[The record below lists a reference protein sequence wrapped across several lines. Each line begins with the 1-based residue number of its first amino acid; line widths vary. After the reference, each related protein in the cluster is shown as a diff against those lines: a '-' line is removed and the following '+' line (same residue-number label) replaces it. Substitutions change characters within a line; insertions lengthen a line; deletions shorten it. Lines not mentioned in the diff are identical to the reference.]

1 MTALAPLSHCDW
13 ASSHA
18 DRGAPSS
25 SSRSLIRASYLCHPL
40 RHLIDLICFVADG
53 TLTWLLLRPRVRH
66 PIHRRADV
74 IWVIPIRSGNSCRI
88 SHAMS
93 SLSSQNS
100 NPSKALLRSFSLL
113 TSFINF
119 SYIFFKLM
127 ISWFWKKCYKH
138 TSLYC
143 IYKNKKLFLRGS
155 NLCVTSYYLSY
166 FLIFRRSL
174 WWSFDLGYLVGL

>member
-53 TLTWLLLRPRVRH
+53 TLTWLLLWPRVRH
-66 PIHRRADV
+66 PIHRRANV

-88 SHAMS
+88 SSAMS
-93 SLSSQNS
+93 SLPSQNS
-100 NPSKALLRSFSLL
+100 NPSKALIRSFSPLK
-113 TSFINF
+113 SFIYF
-119 SYIFFKLM
+119 SFVFFKLI
-127 ISWFWKKCYKH
+127 ISWFWKKCYIHHCTVSIKTQH
-138 TSLYC
+138 YF
-143 IYKNKKLFLRGS
+143 KKKVLLVRDVILFVLFS
-155 NLCVTSYYLSY
+155 
-166 FLIFRRSL
+166 
-174 WWSFDLGYLVGL
+174 DL